1 MKTRVWTRWA
11 SATGTFSSCP
21 RLFSGRDLAVQ
32 YFGLRVFDELV
43 YSPGMNFPNQLR
55 EELADRR
62 LARHPFYTAWT
73 KGTLQREQLQHY
85 AEQYFHHVDAFPRYV
100 SATHSRCEDIRARQV
115 LLENLRDE
123 EEGAQHHPELWL
135 RFAEGL
141 GCSRESVRA
150 SKPRPET
157 AALVE
162 TFFEQAYAGYA
173 TGLGALFA
181 YEDQV
186 PEVAELKI
194 EALSRCYDVQD
205 DRTLAFFRVHQSAD
219 KVHAGA
225 VAELLEALPP
235 TERERASGAA
245 QAAATA
251 LWRFLD
257 SQDEASP
264 RSS

>member
-1 MKTRVWTRWA
+1 
-11 SATGTFSSCP
+11 
-21 RLFSGRDLAVQ
+21 
-32 YFGLRVFDELV
+32 
-43 YSPGMNFPNQLR
+43 MNFPNQLR

-73 KGTLQREQLQHY
+73 EGALQR
-85 AEQYFHHVDAFPRYV
+85 
-100 SATHSRCEDIRARQV
+100 
-115 LLENLRDE
+115 ENLRDE
-123 EEGAQHHPELWL
+123 EEGAHHHPELWL

-141 GCSRESVRA
+141 GCSRESLRA

-162 TFFEQAYAGYA
+162 TFFEQAYDGYA
-173 TGLGALFA
+173 TGLGSLFA

-194 EALSRCYDVQD
+194 EALSRFYDVQD
-205 DRTLAFFRVHQSAD
+205 DRTLEFFRVHQSAD
-219 KVHAGA
+219 VVHAAA

-235 TERERASGAA
+235 AERERASGAA